1 MQIKKRHSVNP
12 ELQVK
17 NLNGQYKS
25 VCKSQHMIVTKDI
38 LPSPIKLIR
47 KQGRHTQ
54 SFINTHQS
62 LHICNNPTYQLIQQ
76 CIAAA
81 EMIKE
86 KHKTKTTHK
95 FFHIRSC
102 SVPCPKI
109 QAINQLFDS
118 LLDDADSQN
127 IKEQKNLEQI
137 KMLILRVEIQ
147 TVMNQLI
154 EEKKQKQKA
163 ISQGESLFKQQDLS
177 IQYLKSRIQQY
188 KQLV

>member
-25 VCKSQHMIVTKDI
+25 VCKSQHTIVTKD
-38 LPSPIKLIR
+38 LQSSPVKFIR

-76 CIAAA
+76 CITAA

-102 SVPCPKI
+102 SQPCPKM
-109 QAINQLFDS
+109 QTINQLLDS
-118 LLDDADSQN
+118 LFDDADISQ
-127 IKEQKNLEQI
+127 IKESKNLE
-137 KMLILRVEIQ
+137 LEIQ

-154 EEKKQKQKA
+154 EEKKSKQKA
-163 ISQGESLFKQQDLS
+163 IFQGESLLKQQDLS
-177 IQYLKSRIQQY
+177 ISYLKSRIEQY
-188 KQLV
+188 KLLV

>member
-12 ELQVK
+12 ELQLK

-38 LPSPIKLIR
+38 QPSPIKLIR

-76 CIAAA
+76 CITAA

-102 SVPCPKI
+102 SVPCPKM
-109 QAINQLFDS
+109 QNINNLVDS
-118 LLDDADSQN
+118 LVDDADAQN
-127 IKEQKNLEQI
+127 IKEQKNLE
-137 KMLILRVEIQ
+137 VEIQ

-177 IQYLKSRIQQY
+177 IQYLKSRIEQY